1 MERAWLRISLICLVG
16 LTASSFAQTTQ
27 PEANTDVSLA
37 KQTFDDGQGDWI
49 VSTGTKTRDASAT
62 ASPVEEPGANGKA
75 LLLSYAFT
83 GTGNTAGGLREL
95 YSLTF
100 MRKIV
105 PEADR
110 PVIVRL
116 RVKGSQAGRSIRVN
130 YKDTSEES
138 FSSPSAKLTGD
149 WQVLEFDLS
158 KPAKHWGGDDK
169 GVVDWPLRFITIS
182 AVNWGGKSKE
192 PPEKLWLDEVEVVQ
206 YGGKK

>member
-1 MERAWLRISLICLVG
+1 MRHTWLCISLICLVG
-16 LTASSFAQTTQ
+16 IATGTFAQTTRS
-27 PEANTDVSLA
+27 ETNTGVSLV
-37 KQTFDDGQGDWI
+37 KQTFDDNQGDWS

-62 ASPVEEPGANGKA
+62 ASAAEEPGANGKA
-75 LLLSYAFT
+75 LLLSYTFADT
-83 GTGNTAGGLREL
+83 GDAAGGVREL
-95 YSLTF
+95 YSQTF
-100 MRKIV
+100 MRKII
-105 PEADR
+105 PEVDR
-110 PVIVRL
+110 SAIVRV
-116 RVKGSQAGRSIRVN
+116 RVKGSQVGRSIRVN
-130 YKDTSEES
+130 YKDASEES
-138 FSSPSAKLTGD
+138 FYTPAAKLTGD